1 MKIVFYSDQIFCVW
15 LFYWA
20 LLSALFPNYFKYYP
34 TKVVSIIIF
43 ISGIINAL
51 SPNFDTLAK
60 ILILIY
66 HSAVLVGYFLLKR
79 RHSLCMDILIF
90 VIYILYT
97 AIKYKKSPY
106 DVYLQFFYPVL
117 EKDEHK
123 VTGDYLLSFK
133 HLAK

>member
-66 HSAVLVGYFLLKR
+66 HMALRIIMF
-79 RHSLCMDILIF
+79 
-90 VIYILYT
+90 
-97 AIKYKKSPY
+97 
-106 DVYLQFFYPVL
+106 
-117 EKDEHK
+117 
-123 VTGDYLLSFK
+123 
-133 HLAK
+133 HLGLN